1 MKTYNQFV
9 SESYSARENIQ
20 EALPLLI
27 PAAMGAAKVVGYG
40 LAAYNA
46 YQAAQK
52 LRKGDYKG
60 AALDA
65 ALAIP
70 SVGVAGKISQG
81 LKWGNRAKGA
91 LTNTLRAAKAGYY
104 GNLGLKEIEAEQKAA
119 ASKAAATQ
127 PAATQ
132 PAATQPAASQP
143 AATQPA
149 ASQPAATQP
158 AAKTRVLS
166 KLKGVQGTGV
176 GKNFVARK
184 RSSAESDRY
193 KRVAAAKLRNK

>member
-9 SESYSARENIQ
+9 VESYSARENIQ

-27 PAAMGAAKVVGYG
+27 PAAVGTAKLVSMG
-40 LAAYNA
+40 LTA
-46 YQAAQK
+46 YQAYKAAQK
-52 LRKGDYKG
+52 LKKGDYKG

-70 SVGVAGKISQG
+70 SVGVAGKIGQG
-81 LKWGNRAKGA
+81 LRWGNRAKGA
-91 LTNTLRAAKAGYY
+91 LTNTLRVAKAGAIT
-104 GNLGLKEIEAEQKAA
+104 NSALKEIEAEEKAA
-119 ASKAAATQ
+119 ASKAAAS
-127 PAATQ
+127 
-132 PAATQPAASQP
+132 QPAASK
-143 AATQPA
+143 
-149 ASQPAATQP
+149 ASLPQP

-184 RSSAESDRY
+184 WSSAESDRY

>member
-27 PAAMGAAKVVGYG
+27 PAAVGAAK
-40 LAAYNA
+40 LASMGFTAYQA

-52 LRKGDYKG
+52 LKKGDYKG

-70 SVGVAGKISQG
+70 SVGVAGKIGQG

-91 LTNTLRAAKAGYY
+91 LTNTLRVAKAGAIT
-104 GNLGLKEIEAEQKAA
+104 NSALKEIEAEEKA
-119 ASKAAATQ
+119 ASKAAA
-127 PAATQ
+127 P
-132 PAATQPAASQP
+132 QPAASKASLP
-143 AATQPA
+143 QPA
-149 ASQPAATQP
+149 ASKASLPQP

-176 GKNFVARK
+176 GKNFVAK
-184 RSSAESDRY
+184 KWSSAESDRY

>member
-149 ASQPAATQP
+149 A
-158 AAKTRVLS
+158 KTRVLS

-176 GKNFVARK
+176 GKNFVAK
-184 RSSAESDRY
+184 KWSSAESDRY

>member
-9 SESYSARENIQ
+9 VESYSARENIQ

-27 PAAMGAAKVVGYG
+27 PAAIGAAKVAGYG
-40 LAAYNA
+40 LAAYQA

-52 LRKGDYKG
+52 LKKGDYKG

-70 SVGVAGKISQG
+70 SVGVAGKIGQAF
-81 LKWGNRAKGA
+81 KWGNRAKSA
-91 LTNTLRAAKAGYY
+91 LTNTLRVAKGGYIA
-104 GNLGLKEIEAEQKAA
+104 NSALKDIEAEEKA
-119 ASKAAATQ
+119 
-127 PAATQ
+127 
-132 PAATQPAASQP
+132 AASQP
-143 AATQPA
+143 AASKASLPQPA
-149 ASQPAATQP
+149 ASKASLPQPAASKASLPQP

-176 GKNFVARK
+176 GKNFVAK
-184 RSSAESDRY
+184 NWSSAESDRY

>member
-9 SESYSARENIQ
+9 VESYSARENIQ

-27 PAAMGAAKVVGYG
+27 PAAIGAAKVAGYG
-40 LAAYNA
+40 LAAYQA

-52 LRKGDYKG
+52 LKKGDYKG

-70 SVGVAGKISQG
+70 SVGVAGKIGQAF
-81 LKWGNRAKGA
+81 KWGNRAKSA
-91 LTNTLRAAKAGYY
+91 LTNTLRVAKGGYIA
-104 GNLGLKEIEAEQKAA
+104 NSALKDIEAEEKA
-119 ASKAAATQ
+119 
-127 PAATQ
+127 
-132 PAATQPAASQP
+132 AASQP
-143 AATQPA
+143 AASK
-149 ASQPAATQP
+149 ASLPQP

-176 GKNFVARK
+176 GKNFVAK
-184 RSSAESDRY
+184 NWSSAESDRY

>member
-9 SESYSARENIQ
+9 VESYSARENIQ

-27 PAAMGAAKVVGYG
+27 PAAVGTAKLVSMG
-40 LAAYNA
+40 LTA
-46 YQAAQK
+46 YQAYKAAQK
-52 LRKGDYKG
+52 LKKGDYKG

-70 SVGVAGKISQG
+70 SVGVAGKIGQG
-81 LKWGNRAKGA
+81 LRWGNRAKGA
-91 LTNTLRAAKAGYY
+91 LTNTLRVAKAGAIT
-104 GNLGLKEIEAEQKAA
+104 NSALKEIEAEEKAA
-119 ASKAAATQ
+119 ASKAAAS
-127 PAATQ
+127 
-132 PAATQPAASQP
+132 QPAASQP
-143 AATQPA
+143 AASKAA
-149 ASQPAATQP
+149 ASQP

-184 RSSAESDRY
+184 WSSAESDRY